1 MTSILENLSI
11 LQTLTE
17 QEKDSLAI
25 FCQERY
31 LQKWEILFSEWD
43 EWNAMYFLKSWKI
56 DIYKEINWNEEK
68 IWQVVAEEVLWEM
81 ALFQSQSNK
90 RMWTAIAAENSM
102 LIVILDFSIDELKRK
117 HPNVIEK
124 IKQVIEY
131 RNSLNVKY
139 NTQF

>member
-31 LQKWEILFSEWD
+31 LQKGEILFSEGD
-43 EWNAMYFLKSWKI
+43 EGNAMYFLKSGKI
-56 DIYKEINWNEEK
+56 DIYKEINGNEEK
-68 IWQVVAEEVLWEM
+68 IGQVVAEEVLGEM

-90 RMWTAIAAENSM
+90 RMGTAIAAENSM